1 MDCYKQFK
9 QISVV
14 LNIMAL
20 SQLEYKQI
28 TFADWGRI
36 GLKIIT
42 NSCNALRVL
51 PEFGLLI
58 RWFRVRASGYPDL
71 RIYPN
76 FHGCQVLTCKSGSGW
91 KLVIFDNL

>member
-1 MDCYKQFK
+1 MNCYKQFK

-28 TFADWGRI
+28 TFIDWGRI
-36 GLKIIT
+36 GLKFIT
-42 NSCNALRVL
+42 NSCNLLIVS

-58 RWFRVRASGYPDL
+58 RWFGVRSPGHPCSNKSYKSY
-71 RIYPN
+71 I
-76 FHGCQVLTCKSGSGW
+76 CQQSVE
-91 KLVIFDNL
+91 F

>member
-1 MDCYKQFK
+1 MNCYKQFK

-28 TFADWGRI
+28 TFIDWGRI

-42 NSCNALRVL
+42 DSCNLLRVSS
-51 PEFGLLI
+51 EFGLLI
-58 RWFRVRASGYPDL
+58 RWLRVRASRYPSPQTESVSS
-71 RIYPN
+71 R
-76 FHGCQVLTCKSGSGW
+76 
-91 KLVIFDNL
+91 